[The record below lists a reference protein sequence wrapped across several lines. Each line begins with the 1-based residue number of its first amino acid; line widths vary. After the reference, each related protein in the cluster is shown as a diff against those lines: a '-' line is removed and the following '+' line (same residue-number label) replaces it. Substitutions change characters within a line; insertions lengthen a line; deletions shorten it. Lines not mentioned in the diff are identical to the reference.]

1 MSIRKAAM
9 PCGIA
14 GGIWGI
20 LAPLLVFVPTIGYA
34 PVDLST
40 GESKRSSTVSMIEAG
55 MVGEFLPILGFI
67 ALMGMLGLLAIAL
80 HKKRPRLGRIFIWVS
95 ALAMLIV
102 SLGLIYFLPAAI
114 LLIVALVGLKEV
126 EKSQSRA

>member
-1 MSIRKAAM
+1 
-9 PCGIA
+9 
-14 GGIWGI
+14 
-20 LAPLLVFVPTIGYA
+20 
-34 PVDLST
+34 
-40 GESKRSSTVSMIEAG
+40 

-67 ALMGMLGLLAIAL
+67 ALMGVLGLSAIVL